1 MAAGRL
7 RAECPGRPPGRPDA
21 RLYTRRVLFEK
32 RLRDGIHS
40 GRITLAFRRWR
51 RSQVV
56 AGHRYR
62 TGLDLVEAAAVDIV
76 AAGDIDA
83 GQAHA
88 AGYATI
94 EDLLAGLR
102 GSPALPLYRVR
113 FRLLTEPDPR
123 EVLAASSSLTEDEI
137 VEVAARLARMD
148 KVSKR
153 GPWTAAV
160 LDQIAGRPGVS
171 SALIA
176 EDMGWVRA
184 DLKLHVRRLKE
195 LGLTISLE
203 MGYRLSPRG
212 AAYLAAA
219 RAKGPRPGA

>member
-1 MAAGRL
+1 M
-7 RAECPGRPPGRPDA
+7 
-21 RLYTRRVLFEK
+21 LFEK

-40 GRITLAFRRWR
+40 GRVTLAFRRWR
-51 RSQVV
+51 RGQVV

-76 AAGDIDA
+76 TAGDIDA

-102 GSPALPLYRVR
+102 GNPALPLYRVQ
-113 FRLLTEPDPR
+113 FRLLAEPDPR
-123 EVLAASSSLTEDEI
+123 DVLAAASSLTEDEI
-137 VEVAARLARMD
+137 GEVAARLARMD
-148 KVSKR
+148 KASKC
-153 GPWTAAV
+153 GPWTAV
-160 LDQIAGRPGVS
+160 ILDQIAGRPGVS
-171 SALIA
+171 SAVIA

-195 LGLTISLE
+195 LGLTVSLE
-203 MGYRLSPRG
+203 VGYRLSPRG
-212 AAYLAAA
+212 AAYLAAV
-219 RAKGPRPGA
+219 RAKAPWPGA